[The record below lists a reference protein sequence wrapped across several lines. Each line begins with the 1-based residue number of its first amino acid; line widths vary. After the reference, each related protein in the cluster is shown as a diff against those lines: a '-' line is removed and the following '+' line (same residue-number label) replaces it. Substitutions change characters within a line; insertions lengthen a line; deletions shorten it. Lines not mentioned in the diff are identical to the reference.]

1 VKTADFGAFVEIR
14 KGTDGLLHVSRVA
27 PGVRI
32 DTIEQVL
39 SKGDIVSVEVT
50 EVDAERGRIA
60 LKLVSK
66 QENGSEITPEQIGTR
81 YKEQYPNAGQGGG
94 DRGDRGDRGGYR
106 EHREGAGVGGGGR
119 PRHRRRGGSGG
130 GGDRG

>member
-1 VKTADFGAFVEIR
+1 
-14 KGTDGLLHVSRVA
+14 
-27 PGVRI
+27 
-32 DTIEQVL
+32 VL

-81 YKEQYPNAGQGGG
+81 YKEQHPNAGSGGRGGG
-94 DRGDRGDRGGYR
+94 EDRGGYR
-106 EHREGAGVGGGGR
+106 EHRGDGERVGAGGGR

-130 GGDRG
+130 GGDRS